1 MVFTSLPTQNDKEIG
16 QMTEIVVEN
25 DAAAALPSMIEIPVK
40 TGYREERVVEIEFGS
55 SVTKILEIIS
65 AERGCAVEELV
76 LIRDDCAEPLTAV
89 VVVEVDYPHKR
100 HHHVHHVGEVAVTV
114 YYQAKDKTQ
123 PFRRNAT
130 VEDVLTWALKAF
142 GVDTSMASE
151 FELTRHDEKEE
162 LPGTEHIGHLA
173 GKHGELALD
182 LVRGDI
188 ANGSG
193 A

>member
-1 MVFTSLPTQNDKEIG
+1 
-16 QMTEIVVEN
+16 MTEIIVEN
-25 DAAAALPSMIEIPVK
+25 DAVAARPSAIKISVK
-40 TGYREERVVEIEFGS
+40 TGYREERIVELELGS

-65 AERGCAVEELV
+65 AERGHAVEELV

-123 PFRRNAT
+123 SFRRNAT
-130 VEDVLTWALKAF
+130 VEDVLTWAVKAF
-142 GVDTSMASE
+142 GVDASMASE

-188 ANGSG
+188 ANGSV